1 MPPGGR
7 CAAVTRIDAIR
18 AGDRK
23 ALAKALTLLE
33 SARPDHRQAAEA
45 LLQAAMPY
53 AGDALR
59 IGVSGAPGVGKST
72 LIESFGQHIV
82 AAGHRLA
89 VLSIDPSSTLTGG
102 SILGDKTRMPGLG
115 GHRQVYIRPSPAGAV
130 AGGVARRTQESMLL
144 CEAAGFDIILVETVG
159 VGQSELR
166 VAQMTDLFLLLLS
179 PAGGDELQAIKRGIM
194 ELADIVVINKADSD
208 LENRAGQ
215 TAAAVKQAFELLA
228 ARWPDWQV
236 PVLTVSALENR
247 NIAAIW
253 QAVTAYRAILARQH
267 RLQQRRIEQRR
278 RWLWHETREYLF
290 DALRQDE
297 RVQQAVDEL
306 QHEVVEGR
314 LPASVAAGRL
324 VNIFLA

>member
-1 MPPGGR
+1 M
-7 CAAVTRIDAIR
+7 TRIDAIR

-82 AAGHRLA
+82 VAGHRLA

-130 AGGVARRTQESMLL
+130 VGGVARRTQESMLL

-215 TAAAVKQAFELLA
+215 TAAAVKQAFGLLA